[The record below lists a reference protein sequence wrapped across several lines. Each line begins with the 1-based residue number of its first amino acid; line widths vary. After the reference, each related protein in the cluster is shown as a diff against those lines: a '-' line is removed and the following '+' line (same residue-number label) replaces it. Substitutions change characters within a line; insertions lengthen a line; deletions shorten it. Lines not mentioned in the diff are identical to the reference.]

1 MQTGI
6 FLRYRDGNGIIIE
19 PNIKNKVAEL
29 IPLLKENDNPVSFLR
44 SHIKYA
50 IESPRSVGDVSTW
63 CAATLELYSQYEHY
77 RES

>member
-29 IPLLKENDNPVSFLR
+29 KPLLK
-44 SHIKYA
+44 
-50 IESPRSVGDVSTW
+50 
-63 CAATLELYSQYEHY
+63 
-77 RES
+77 